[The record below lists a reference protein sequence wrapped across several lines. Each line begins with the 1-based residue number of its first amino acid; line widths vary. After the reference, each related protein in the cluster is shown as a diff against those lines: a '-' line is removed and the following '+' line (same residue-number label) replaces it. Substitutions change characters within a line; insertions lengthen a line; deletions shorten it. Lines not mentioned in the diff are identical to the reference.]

1 MNVSQTDVGHRSEF
15 LSLRRNAKDADKH
28 VGQRIRERRI
38 RMGQTLQQMADMIG
52 VTYQQAH
59 KYERAINRISAG
71 RLFAI
76 AEVLGVDIGYFYEGF
91 STFDRPGLSDQQRQ
105 CLELSR
111 NFMAIADSHQ
121 REAVNNLARILAAG
135 EPVKHRPPGS
145 DTL

>member
-59 KYERAINRISAG
+59 KYKSNFGGPSFRHCRSSG
-71 RLFAI
+71 RRYWLF
-76 AEVLGVDIGYFYEGF
+76 LRRFLDF
-91 STFDRPGLSDQQRQ
+91 
-105 CLELSR
+105 
-111 NFMAIADSHQ
+111 
-121 REAVNNLARILAAG
+121 
-135 EPVKHRPPGS
+135 RPPWSFGS
-145 DTL
+145 AAPMP